1 MKKAKTFF
9 AGAVAIAMMAVSLPA
24 CSDDDD
30 NNGINNV
37 PEAFV
42 NALKK
47 VEPDAKDVKWETE
60 GAYRVAEF
68 KKNMAD
74 YDVWF
79 DANAAWAMTEKDFGK
94 DFFLVPDNAVNAAF
108 AKGEYGTWTVDD
120 ISYYK
125 QTTDE
130 FYVIEVETAGQ
141 PDMDLFYTTGGEMI
155 KAIPSASVPDI
166 LPTTV
171 ISR

>member
-1 MKKAKTFF
+1 MLSNLIDRMKLPFRKDKELYL
-9 AGAVAIAMMAVSLPA
+9 SLRKIIGFYPH
-24 CSDDDD
+24 
-30 NNGINNV
+30 
-37 PEAFV
+37 
-42 NALKK
+42 
-47 VEPDAKDVKWETE
+47 
-60 GAYRVAEF
+60 
-68 KKNMAD
+68 
-74 YDVWF
+74 
-79 DANAAWAMTEKDFGK
+79 
-94 DFFLVPDNAVNAAF
+94 
-108 AKGEYGTWTVDD
+108 D

>member
-1 MKKAKTFF
+1 MLLFHNLHYDSMKKAKTFF

-68 KKNMAD
+68 KKNMVD

-79 DANAAWAMTEKDFGK
+79 DA
-94 DFFLVPDNAVNAAF
+94 
-108 AKGEYGTWTVDD
+108 
-120 ISYYK
+120 IIYYK